1 MQQFQCRKYRS
12 TRIPAQHSANNNI
25 QKATSRPLRDLSY
38 SARAVRAG
46 FRAKA
51 AMPAPVAQAS
61 LIFSAPDRQFT
72 WEGILYVAVPM
83 QSASSLYSTRLCAS
97 LLLPIPPST
106 KFETMLPH
114 SLSLFLSFNSTLP
127 ASALLD
133 SSLNQIWNFAPSL
146 SFSHAF
152 SFSLPLSLYISLL
165 YPTLLN
171 WGTSTSLLKEHA
183 SWTGDF
189 WVTYISA
196 SGTGQLDL
204 KLLRYFAT
212 SLHFRTGPTG
222 LKSSELLRNFSTL

>member
-114 SLSLFLSFNSTLP
+114 SLSLFLSFFLSTLLYP
-127 ASALLD
+127 PLRFSTP
-133 SSLNQIWNFAPSL
+133 PSTKSETL
-146 SFSHAF
+146 
-152 SFSLPLSLYISLL
+152 LPLSLFRTLSLSL
-165 YPTLLN
+165 SLSL
-171 WGTSTSLLKEHA
+171 STSLC
-183 SWTGDF
+183 ST
-189 WVTYISA
+189 
-196 SGTGQLDL
+196 
-204 KLLRYFAT
+204 LLYLTEVQVLLYLRNMPA
-212 SLHFRTGPTG
+212 G
-222 LKSSELLRNFSTL
+222 LETSELLINLLQEPANWT

>member
-106 KFETMLPH
+106 KFETCSLTL

-133 SSLNQIWNFAPSL
+133 ASLNQIWNFAPSL
-146 SFSHAF
+146 SLFRT
-152 SFSLPLSLYISLL
+152 LSLSL
-165 YPTLLN
+165 
-171 WGTSTSLLKEHA
+171 SLSL
-183 SWTGDF
+183 
-189 WVTYISA
+189 
-196 SGTGQLDL
+196 
-204 KLLRYFAT
+204 
-212 SLHFRTGPTG
+212 SLHLSALPYFT
-222 LKSSELLRNFSTL
+222 

>member
-12 TRIPAQHSANNNI
+12 TRVPAQHSANNNI

-114 SLSLFLSFNSTLP
+114 SLSLFLSFFQLYFTRLCASRLLP
-127 ASALLD
+127 QPNLKLC
-133 SSLNQIWNFAPSL
+133 SLSLFFARFLFLSPSL
-146 SFSHAF
+146 SLHLSA
-152 SFSLPLSLYISLL
+152 LP
-165 YPTLLN
+165 
-171 WGTSTSLLKEHA
+171 
-183 SWTGDF
+183 
-189 WVTYISA
+189 
-196 SGTGQLDL
+196 
-204 KLLRYFAT
+204 YFT
-212 SLHFRTGPTG
+212 
-222 LKSSELLRNFSTL
+222 